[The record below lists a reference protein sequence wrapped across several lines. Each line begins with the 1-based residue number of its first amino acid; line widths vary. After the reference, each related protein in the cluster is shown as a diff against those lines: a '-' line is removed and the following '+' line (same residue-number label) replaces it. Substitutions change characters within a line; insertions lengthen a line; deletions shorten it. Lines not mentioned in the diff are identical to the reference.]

1 MATLKFL
8 KTRFCTLIK
17 WHVIFPLIAFKISFL
32 FVRNCEQR
40 SLHELNE
47 VNPFL
52 CKLIGKAMES
62 YDLQKDFIK
71 DISLCSIWK
80 CVLKILN
87 FTHSRR
93 RVILDLKRAP
103 SFEKQFTIFFFFLNM
118 HILKTSN
125 GWISCQVSI
134 GWMDELLGFEPWG
147 NWESLGVH
155 ASSSG
160 LFIEGNLRAHA
171 LSWTNRFSFWIF
183 FKWKM

>member
-1 MATLKFL
+1 MHNL
-8 KTRFCTLIK
+8 
-17 WHVIFPLIAFKISFL
+17 
-32 FVRNCEQR
+32 
-40 SLHELNE
+40 
-47 VNPFL
+47 
-52 CKLIGKAMES
+52 
-62 YDLQKDFIK
+62 
-71 DISLCSIWK
+71 K

-93 RVILDLKRAP
+93 RAILDLERAP

-134 GWMDELLGFEPWG
+134 GWMDGLLGFEPWG

-155 ASSSG
+155 APSSG

-183 FKWKM
+183 FFKWKIQNQNLSNMFLRIQMSKQNKLKQEKDRRTPWMRSWLGSL